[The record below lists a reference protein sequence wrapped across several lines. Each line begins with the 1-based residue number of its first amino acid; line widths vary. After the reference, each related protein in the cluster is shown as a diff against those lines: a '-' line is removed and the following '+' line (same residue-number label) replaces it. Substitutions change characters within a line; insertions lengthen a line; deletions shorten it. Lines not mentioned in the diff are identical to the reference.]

1 MAIDSI
7 DFNTFSS
14 GLTIV
19 VTPINP
25 LIAPVG
31 EVNYELA
38 TVLNNLA
45 SSNIDI
51 SVNTISAT
59 NIDGS
64 ILLIPNGTGSVQLGN
79 DLNINGNTLSALN
92 VDGSILLIPNG
103 TGSVQLGNNLNVNGN
118 VISSLDTDG
127 EIRFSP
133 NGTGNII
140 LGNQGSNP
148 PTLDSLANLF
158 NLNSLT
164 AGNLHLEGN
173 TLSSIDVNGNIILA
187 PNGTGSVIIGNSIIN
202 PITVNSTGD
211 LYNLRSITV
220 NNVYAIN
227 TITNTLKAFTSI
239 ETPLL
244 NSGNLRIV
252 DNTLL
257 ATNIDGSINLLP
269 NGEGV
274 VLCRGHFDG
283 NNNNFQNINSLTA
296 DTLNA
301 TSINISSNVVSS
313 PIYRG
318 WIVYNPITNN
328 VLKDFNVDIYRNGP
342 GNYTVNWQNPPPN
355 ASYGINVTTGL
366 DSAANA
372 NYANITN
379 QNQYSFDIII
389 STGLDAFV
397 NCTLFY

>member
-7 DFNTFSS
+7 DFNTASS
-14 GLTIV
+14 GLTII
-19 VTPINP
+19 VTPVNP

-59 NIDGS
+59 N
-64 ILLIPNGTGSVQLGN
+64 T
-79 DLNINGNTLSALN
+79 
-92 VDGSILLIPNG
+92 DGSILLIPNG

-118 VISSLDTDG
+118 VISSLNTDG

-133 NGTGNII
+133 NGAGHII
-140 LGNQGSNP
+140 LGNQPTDP
-148 PTLDSLANLF
+148 PTLDSMANLF
-158 NLNSLT
+158 NLKSLT

-173 TLSSIDVNGNIILA
+173 TLSSIDTNGNIILS
-187 PNGTGSVIIGNSIIN
+187 PNGTGSVIIGNSVIN
-202 PITVNSTGD
+202 PITINSTGD
-211 LYNLRSITV
+211 LYNLKSITV

-227 TITNTLKAFTSI
+227 TTTNTLKAFTSI
-239 ETPLL
+239 DTPQL
-244 NSGNLRIV
+244 SAGNLRII

-257 ATNIDGSINLLP
+257 ATNRDGSINLLP

-296 DTLNA
+296 NTLNA
-301 TSINISSNVVSS
+301 TSINITSSTVSS

-318 WIVYNPITNN
+318 WIIYNPVTNN
-328 VLKDFNVDIYRNGP
+328 VLKDLNVDIFRNGP
-342 GNYTVNWQNPPPN
+342 GNYTVNWETPPPN

-366 DSAANA
+366 DSSGNP

-389 STGLDAFV
+389 STGLDAILY
-397 NCTLFY
+397 CTLFY

>member
-1 MAIDSI
+1 MAINSI
-7 DFNTFSS
+7 DFNTISP

-19 VTPINP
+19 VTPVNP
-25 LIAPVG
+25 LVAPVG
-31 EVNYELA
+31 AVNYELA

-59 NIDGS
+59 N
-64 ILLIPNGTGSVQLGN
+64 
-79 DLNINGNTLSALN
+79 

-118 VISSLDTDG
+118 IISSLNMDG
-127 EIRFSP
+127 DIQLSP
-133 NGTGNII
+133 NGAGNII
-140 LGNQGSNP
+140 LGNQAMNP
-148 PTLDSLANLF
+148 PTLDSTANLF

-173 TLSSIDVNGNIILA
+173 TLSSIDTNGNIILA

-244 NSGNLRIV
+244 NAGNLRIV

-283 NNNNFQNINSLTA
+283 NNNNFQNINSLSAT
-296 DTLNA
+296 TLNA
-301 TSINISSNVVSS
+301 TSINITSNTVSS

-328 VLKDFNVDIYRNGP
+328 VLKDLNVDIYRNGP
-342 GNYTVNWQNPPPN
+342 GNYTVNWETPPPN
-355 ASYGINVTTGL
+355 PSYGINVTTGL
-366 DSAANA
+366 DSSGNS

-389 STGLDAFV
+389 STGLDAYV
-397 NCTLFY
+397 YCTLFY